1 MMVSCSEIV
10 LEVVRKGSDF
20 RYILKVEGMELK
32 NHKRSDL
39 MKSTLESHK
48 TTVLEYEHTL
58 SLCLNKVELFSLG
71 Y

>member
-32 NHKRSDL
+32 NHKCNSIEG
-39 MKSTLESHK
+39 KKGSHLQY
-48 TTVLEYEHTL
+48 T
-58 SLCLNKVELFSLG
+58 G
-71 Y
+71 